1 MALEMEAKS
10 AADGPATALDS
21 TGTHPDGTEI
31 PGAAAPKG
39 YVLRA
44 SLANWGFWTALMT
57 PALVT
62 LAVRVAQVAGSDYQ
76 AVYSMVLTVG
86 ATVALFGNPLW
97 GRLSDRT
104 RSRFGR
110 RKPWVAVGV
119 AAGVLGIAVLAFVPT
134 VWAMVLGWAL
144 AQAGFNAAIAAMM
157 ATIPDQVPAA
167 GRGRASGAFGA
178 AVTGGILTGS
188 AIAAITGNTTLM
200 FMLPAVLAVALSA
213 QFVLWF
219 KDSNP
224 TEAPDRFSL
233 KEFGATFVFN
243 PRKHP
248 DFGWAWLSKF
258 FVMFGSVAPM
268 SYMVYFVAFRLDMTA
283 AAAGALVG
291 GVFVLGYAVQT
302 VLSLAGGWVSDKIGR
317 RKPLVVLSALLV
329 AIGLGLMATAT
340 GLPMIIAA
348 QLVLSVGGGLFYAVD
363 TAMVTQVLPNRTEAA
378 KDLGVANIANTL
390 PQSILPLLAP
400 FILAV
405 GGGSNYA
412 LLFGIAGAVAL
423 VGAVTVLRV
432 KSVR

>member
-1 MALEMEAKS
+1 MKQRP
-10 AADGPATALDS
+10 AADGPTAPDS
-21 TGTHPDGTEI
+21 TADEATRT
-31 PGAAAPKG
+31 PKG

-44 SLANWGFWTALMT
+44 TLANWGFWTALMT

-110 RKPWVAVGV
+110 RKPWIAAGVAVGV
-119 AAGVLGIAVLAFVPT
+119 IGIAILAFVPT
-134 VWAMVLGWAL
+134 VWSMVFGWAL

-167 GRGRASGAFGA
+167 DRGRASGAFGA

-200 FMLPAVLAVALSA
+200 FMLPAALAIVLAA

-219 KDSNP
+219 KDSSP
-224 TEAPDRFSL
+224 AEAPDRFSF
-233 KEFGATFVFN
+233 KQFWSTFVFN
-243 PRKHP
+243 PRRHP

-258 FVMFGSVAPM
+258 LVMFGAFAPAG
-268 SYMVYFVAFRLDMTA
+268 YMVYFVAFRLDLSA
-283 AAAGALVG
+283 GAAGALVG
-291 GVFVLGYAVQT
+291 GIFVLGYAVQT

-329 AIGLGLMATAT
+329 AGGLALMATAT
-340 GLPMIIAA
+340 GLPSIIAA
-348 QLVLSVGGGLFYAVD
+348 QVVLSVGGGLFYAVD
-363 TAMVTQVLPNRTEAA
+363 TAMVTQVLPNPDEAA

-390 PQSILPLLAP
+390 PQSILPLAAP
-400 FILAV
+400 FVLAV
-405 GGGSNYA
+405 GGGSNYT
-412 LLFGIAGAVAL
+412 LLFGITAVVAL
-423 VGAVTVLRV
+423 VGAVSVLRI
-432 KSVR
+432 KGLR